1 MSSMF
6 DNYNSPNICFCDD
19 IHRNIGPE
27 DEFSGGL
34 KNLYDKKQRFYG
46 VEAQYLMP
54 FDLYFHLEEEN
65 GYPLEQFITECT
77 VELSL
82 CTRPL
87 GKVIV
92 SKVLSGKDVFDSFA
106 SDLKITITQE
116 EASQLQQET
125 YSIILKLVHTTG
137 TYILHTD
144 REKILV
150 VR

>member
-6 DNYNSPNICFCDD
+6 DNYNSPNICFCD
-19 IHRNIGPE
+19 NTTGSM
-27 DEFSGGL
+27 DEISGSL

-46 VEAQYLMP
+46 VEARYLMP

-65 GYPLEQFITECT
+65 GYPLEQFIPECT

-92 SKVLSGKDVFDSFA
+92 SKVLSGKDIFDNFA

-116 EASQLQQET
+116 EAGQLRQET
-125 YSIILKLVHTTG
+125 YGIILKLIHTTG
-137 TYILHTD
+137 TYIIHSERD
-144 REKILV
+144 SVLV
-150 VR
+150 IR

>member
-6 DNYNSPNICFCDD
+6 DNYNSPNICFCDNT
-19 IHRNIGPE
+19 IEHIRPMNEI
-27 DEFSGGL
+27 SGGL
-34 KNLYDKKQRFYG
+34 KCLYDKKQRFYG

-65 GYPLEQFITECT
+65 GYPLEQFITECV

-92 SKVLSGKDVFDSFA
+92 SKVLSGKDTFDSFA

-125 YSIILKLVHTTG
+125 YSIILKLIHTTG
-137 TYILHTD
+137 TYILHTNRD
-144 REKILV
+144 KILV